1 VNLRVVRET
10 SGAEQSPS
18 ICGQA
23 IEDPRTSEFTST
35 GDRTERDSK
44 RSFSFFSAKELLLSC
59 VNSVDV
65 YFAEREYVCKKASF
79 AERERSVHYPV
90 GAFSQTSDWH
100 VYTAFAHR

>member
-1 VNLRVVRET
+1 MVRPSRTQGRPSSRVQGIGRNET
-10 SGAEQSPS
+10 RNVASL
-18 ICGQA
+18 
-23 IEDPRTSEFTST
+23 
-35 GDRTERDSK
+35 
-44 RSFSFFSAKELLLSC
+44 FSAKELLLSC